1 MEEQMNFKKY
11 IYVSPKVQVDIE
23 SIMQENNIV
32 QTIRFI
38 NTYDIGMF
46 FRSELKNLKGINYLI
61 LDLASFVTSKDEDIL
76 MTIELIRQKYNC
88 RIIIIAKGYKQ
99 GNLLLGKIFNLGIY
113 NIIVSND
120 DIQFKEQFKNTITE
134 EGMTYGNSC
143 RFKVD
148 NTLINLGSNK
158 TVIKENFIKVKQ
170 LVNIGI
176 ASCEPHQGATTL
188 AINLVKFLN
197 EFENVKACY
206 IENNNHNTL
215 ESLRGLPGAIYLENK
230 NMITYNGIDFYF
242 KPESLAEIQK
252 YEYDFYVYDF
262 GSFNEMETDLKN
274 NFISRDLKFIVSGSR
289 IWEEN
294 SIVNCISSI
303 GEDNTSHL
311 FINFLKLEERENF
324 KKLLD
329 GLELQK
335 RLNFSELILDPFEI
349 KNRDLYLKIL
359 RPYLLN
365 ENIKEEKKKGFFSKL
380 KKKERKNNK

>member
-23 SIMQENNIV
+23 NIMQENNII
-32 QTIRFI
+32 QTTRFV
-38 NTYDIGMF
+38 NSYDIGVF

-61 LDLASFVTSKDEDIL
+61 LDLASFISSKDDDII
-76 MTIELIRQKYNC
+76 MAIKLIRQKYNA

-120 DIQFKEQFKNTITE
+120 DIEFREQFKKTITE
-134 EGMTYGNSC
+134 EGMNFGNSL
-143 RFKVD
+143 KYQVD

-158 TVIKENFIKVKQ
+158 TVIKESYIKVKQ
-170 LVNIGI
+170 LVNVGI
-176 ASCEPHQGATTL
+176 ASAESHQGATTL

-215 ESLRGLPGAIYLENK
+215 ESLKNLPGAMYLENK
-230 NMITYNGIDFYF
+230 KMITYNGIDFYF

-262 GSFNEMETDLKN
+262 GSFDEMEIDLRN
-274 NFISRDLKFIVSGSR
+274 NFNSRDLKLIVSGSR
-289 IWEEN
+289 VWEYDKIAET
-294 SIVNCISSI
+294 IFTI
-303 GEDNTSHL
+303 GDDITSHL

-324 KKLLD
+324 KK
-329 GLELQK
+329 E
-335 RLNFSELILDPFEI
+335 NFEGSSWIDRVYFSDFILDPFEI
-349 KNRDLYLKIL
+349 KNRELYSKIL
-359 RPYLLN
+359 KPYLLN
-365 ENIKEEKKKGFFSKL
+365 ENIKEEKKKGFFTKF
-380 KKKERKNNK
+380 KRKGKTK